1 MSKEPARI
9 IQYEKVQKCHMI
21 VVAVSWRLGLSN
33 VVREHGGRER
43 RGKGGRPSWEEGKK
57 GRVAQFVAVTLAGAT
72 IELLRSV
79 RA

>member
-33 VVREHGGRER
+33 VVREHGEEKEGE
-43 RGKGGRPSWEEGKK
+43 KEGGLPGKK
-57 GRVAQFVAVTLAGAT
+57 GKRGGWLN
-72 IELLRSV
+72 LSP
-79 RA
+79 